1 MATMQLLGIDH
12 VTAITASRE
21 ECLDFYAGILDLDLA
36 SCPLPDSSGSDLCFG
51 EGREGPAVLRFVDSP
66 GAPAG
71 SPGPGM
77 VHSVRWWVPGRRAL
91 EQWAARLELFGI
103 ATGMSLDSAGE
114 PLALHFS
121 DPEGLAHELMPR
133 PVSDRPRPLEG
144 APVAGLPPAL
154 RLGGVRAF
162 VAGSVQSF
170 DLLAGRLGFSA
181 LGEGEWGIG
190 LPPVPARYACDAPPS
205 NRPFQGAG
213 TVHHVAWRCAPGEE
227 RAWRQRVIGMGA
239 TVSRLSDDAG
249 IRWFFFRE
257 PDGVLFSVA
266 SAGRAAS
273 VPQHAPLLARPRE
286 LPPRIARPIGLRA
299 AA

>member
-1 MATMQLLGIDH
+1 MQLQGIDH
-12 VTAITASRE
+12 VTAITATRE
-21 ECLDFYAGILDLDLA
+21 ECLDFYAGVLDLD
-36 SCPLPDSSGSDLCFG
+36 PLGDCSEGDLCFG
-51 EGREGPAVLRFVDSP
+51 DDREGTAALRFVNSP
-66 GAPAG
+66 GAPTG
-71 SPGPGM
+71 TPGPGM
-77 VHSVRWWVPGRRAL
+77 VHSIRWWVPGRHAL
-91 EQWAARLELFGI
+91 QQWAARLELFGI
-103 ATGMSLDSAGE
+103 ASGMSFDSTGD

-133 PVSDRPRPLEG
+133 PVAARPRPLDG
-144 APVAGLPPAL
+144 KVVPGLPPAL
-154 RLGGVRAF
+154 HLGGVRAF
-162 VAGSVQSF
+162 VAGSIQSF

-190 LPPVPARYACDAPPS
+190 LPPVPARYACDAPPA

-213 TVHHVAWRCAPGEE
+213 TVHHVAWRCARGEE

-239 TVSRLSDDAG
+239 TASRLCDEDG

-266 SAGRAAS
+266 SPGRAAS
-273 VPQHAPLLARPRE
+273 RPKRAPLPARPRE

>member
-1 MATMQLLGIDH
+1 MQLLGIDH
-12 VTAITASRE
+12 VTAITASRD
-21 ECLDFYAGILDLDLA
+21 ECLDFYAGTLGLEPA
-36 SCPLPDSSGSDLCFG
+36 SGCNGGDLCFG
-51 EGREGPAVLRFVDSP
+51 DRREGPAVLRFANSP

-71 SPGPGM
+71 TPGPGM
-77 VHSVRWWVPGRRAL
+77 VHAVRWWVPGRQAL
-91 EQWAARLELFGI
+91 EQWAARLER
-103 ATGMSLDSAGE
+103 AGAPCGLAFDAAGD

-121 DPEGLAHELMPR
+121 DPEGLGHELIPR
-133 PVSDRPRPLEG
+133 PAAQRLSLRAKPIP
-144 APVAGLPPAL
+144 GLPPSLTLA
-154 RLGGVRAF
+154 GARAF

-181 LGEGEWGIG
+181 LGEREWAVGA
-190 LPPVPARYACDAPPS
+190 PPSPARYACDAPPR

-213 TVHHVAWRCAPGEE
+213 TVHHVAWRCAAGDE

-239 TVSRLSDDAG
+239 TVSHLAEEEG
-249 IRWFFFRE
+249 TRWFFFRE

-266 SAGRAAS
+266 SCGRAVAAPTQ
-273 VPQHAPLLARPRE
+273 VPLPARPRE